1 MSSGILTHISNIY
14 RKIGKNASHLPG
26 SHLSIVGV
34 RVVVPLDRGQVG
46 VERQENRCNQS
57 LLRWEVNKGNKSLV
71 LYLLCTPDAR
81 WNRKVA
87 EFIKHL

>member
-34 RVVVPLDRGQVG
+34 RVVVSLDRGQVG

-57 LLRWEVNKGNKSLV
+57 LLRWEVSKGKKSSL
-71 LYLLCTPDAR
+71 LYLLCAPDAR

>member
-1 MSSGILTHISNIY
+1 MPHLSFSF
-14 RKIGKNASHLPG
+14 GKNASHLPG

-34 RVVVPLDRGQVG
+34 RVVVSLDRGQVG

-87 EFIKHL
+87 EFIEHL